1 MYQNIG
7 YVAYDLTK
15 NEEIR
20 IHSPREYMV
29 REIVEL
35 KTGDYIHKCKI
46 LKRLPDVAEPQSP
59 F

>member
-46 LKRLPDVAEPQSP
+46 LKRLPDVAEPQ
-59 F
+59 